1 MQAGGIINLLNYR
14 EKDLQMDPRIL
25 EQLAPEGIL
34 RVGLNMANF
43 LLITGET
50 ADGQP
55 DGVSPDMA
63 HALASKL
70 GVEVE
75 LVRFDGPGDV
85 ADAAGDNVWDIGNIA
100 AEPERAKSIT
110 FSPAYCE
117 IQATYLL
124 APGSE
129 FQSVED
135 VDKPGV
141 RIAVKERAAYDLWL
155 TENLTHAN
163 LVRTA
168 TADDS
173 FDIFVE
179 QSLDAVAGL
188 RPKLLEQQ
196 LALAGSRLLDA
207 SFTAVQQS
215 IGCRPD
221 RPQAA
226 QFIKQFVQQ
235 SVGDGYVQRLIEKH
249 GVVGKLSVAPLT

>member
-1 MQAGGIINLLNYR
+1 MDSKII
-14 EKDLQMDPRIL
+14 
-25 EQLAPEGIL
+25 EQLAPEGVL

-43 LLITGET
+43 LLISGET
-50 ADGQP
+50 AEGDP

-63 HALASKL
+63 HALANRL
-70 GVEVE
+70 GVEVS

-85 ADAAGDNVWDIGNIA
+85 ADAAGDNVWDIANIA

-124 APGSE
+124 PPDSNVR
-129 FQSVED
+129 SVED
-135 VDKPGV
+135 VDQPGV
-141 RIAVKERAAYDLWL
+141 RVAVKERAAYDLWL
-155 TENLTHAN
+155 TENLSHAS

-168 TADDS
+168 TAEDS
-173 FDIFVE
+173 FDVFVE
-179 QSLDAVAGL
+179 QKLDAVAGL

-196 LALAGSRLLDA
+196 QLLAGSRLLDA

-215 IGCRPD
+215 IGCRPE

-226 QFIKQFVQQ
+226 EFIQQFVQQ
-235 SVGDGYVQRLIEKH
+235 SIKEGLVQKLIEKH
-249 GVVGKLSVAPLT
+249 AVVGKLSVAPLI

>member
-1 MQAGGIINLLNYR
+1 
-14 EKDLQMDPRIL
+14 MDPKIL
-25 EQLAPEGIL
+25 EQLVPEGVL

-43 LLITGET
+43 LLINGET
-50 ADGQP
+50 VDGQP

-63 HALASKL
+63 RALADKL
-70 GVEVE
+70 GVEVS

-85 ADAAGDNVWDIGNIA
+85 ADAAVDNVWDIANIA

-110 FSPAYCE
+110 FSSAYCE
-117 IQATYLL
+117 IQATYLV
-124 APGSE
+124 PVDSDIHC
-129 FQSVED
+129 VED

-155 TENLTHAN
+155 TENLNHAN

-168 TADDS
+168 TADES
-173 FDIFVE
+173 FDVFFE

-196 LALAGSRLLDA
+196 QQQKSLPGLRLLDE

-226 QFIKQFVQQ
+226 AFVQQFVQQ
-235 SVGDGYVQRLIEKH
+235 SIGDGYVQKLIEKH
-249 GVVGKLSVAPLT
+249 DVVGKLSVAPLI